1 MNFPTLIPGTF
12 IKRGNRFVADVRL
25 DKGGLA
31 RAFVPTTGRLTG
43 ALQPGCRVWLEPVQD
58 AKRKTPYNLTLTELA
73 HGGLCSVNAYLANRL
88 FEEAVRLKRM
98 RAFPYEAIDREV
110 PYGRS
115 RLDFRLF
122 NHGQSCW
129 VEVKSVTYAA
139 EGVGRFPDAPTERG
153 RKHLGELAKLAAS
166 GDRASVVFVA
176 QREDAARFA
185 PFEAVDPEFSAVLR
199 ENHHKGVEVHAYR
212 CAVSTQ
218 KIEIVEEIPVD
229 LKRQPASEKFLG

>member
-12 IKRGNRFVADVRL
+12 IKRGNRFVADIRL
-25 DKGGLA
+25 DEGGLA

-43 ALQPGCRVWLEPVQD
+43 ALQPGCRVWLEPAKD
-58 AKRKTPYNLTLTELA
+58 AKRKTPYNLTLTELV

-88 FEEAVRLKRM
+88 FEEAVRLKRLS
-98 RAFPYEAIDREV
+98 AFPCDEVYREV

-115 RLDFRLF
+115 RLDFRLV
-122 NHGQSCW
+122 NQGQPCW

-166 GDRASVVFVA
+166 GGRASVVFVA

-185 PFEAVDPEFSAVLR
+185 PFEAIDPNFSRDLR
-199 ENHHKGVEVHAYR
+199 NVQQKGVEVHAYR
-212 CAVSTQ
+212 CVVST
-218 KIEIVEEIPVD
+218 KEIEIIEEIPVD
-229 LKRQPASEKFLG
+229 LKMQSASEKFIM